1 MCWKH
6 ARSMMT
12 VQVTRNELGA
22 PDRPPAPAD
31 ARLPQYAQAL
41 AQESVVRTWEF
52 YRRSAVAAQGAAKL
66 LTEVAET
73 AWGSARLLNDK
84 AARNVAAN
92 AEATFNVAEACARA
106 ASLQE
111 IAALQGDFVRSMLA
125 ATSDQAKEFVD
136 LSARAAQHV
145 IETMQG
151 ATVRLLR
158 TEL

>member
-52 YRRSAVAAQGAAKL
+52 YRRSAVAAQGAANL
-66 LTEVAET
+66 LT
-73 AWGSARLLNDK
+73 
-84 AARNVAAN
+84 
-92 AEATFNVAEACARA
+92 
-106 ASLQE
+106 
-111 IAALQGDFVRSMLA
+111 DFVRSMLA